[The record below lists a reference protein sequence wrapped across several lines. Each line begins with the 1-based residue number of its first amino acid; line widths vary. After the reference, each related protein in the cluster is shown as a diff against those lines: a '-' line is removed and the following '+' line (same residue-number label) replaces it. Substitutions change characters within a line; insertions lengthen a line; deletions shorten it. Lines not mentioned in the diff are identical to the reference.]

1 MEGTRILENK
11 MQVFSSEQFGNVRA
25 IMRDG
30 EPWFVAADI
39 CKALEIGNPSQVLV
53 RLEDDEKM
61 NTLISNEGNQRG
73 NPNMTVVNESGLYAL
88 IFGSRKPE
96 AKVFK
101 RWVTHEVLPT
111 IRKTGGYVQ
120 AGREEEFI
128 ERYFPAF
135 SDETKLIMVKDLR
148 TQVLAL
154 KADNAKQQAQL
165 AEQQPKVEFADHVA
179 DSKTLL
185 TVSAFA
191 KIVQNED
198 IKLGRNKLMA
208 WLRDSGYLRANN
220 EPYQQYIKQGL
231 FRVREV
237 YVNGIFYPVTFIT
250 GKGQLY
256 LVEKLRAEFCAA

>member
-1 MEGTRILENK
+1 
-11 MQVFSSEQFGNVRA
+11 MQVFSSQQFGNVRVVE
-25 IMRDG
+25 RDG
-30 EPWFVAADI
+30 EPWFVAADV

-135 SDETKLIMVKDLR
+135 SDETKLTMVKDLR

>member
-1 MEGTRILENK
+1 MENK
-11 MQVFSSEQFGNVRA
+11 LQIFENGQFGQIRVVEHNGA
-25 IMRDG
+25 
-30 EPWFVAADI
+30 PWFVVADV
-39 CKALEIGNPSQVLV
+39 CKALDVGNPSQAIA

-61 NTLISNEGNQRG
+61 NTLISNEGIQRG

-111 IRKTGGYVQ
+111 IRRTGGYVQ
-120 AGREEEFI
+120 QDREEQFI

-208 WLRDSGYLRANN
+208 WLRDRGYLRANN

-231 FRVREV
+231 FQAREV
-237 YVNGIFYPVTFIT
+237 YVNGMVHPVTFIT

-256 LVEKLRAEFCAA
+256 LVKKLKAEFCAA

>member
-1 MEGTRILENK
+1 MENK
-11 MQVFSSEQFGNVRA
+11 MQVFSSQQFGNVRVVE
-25 IMRDG
+25 RDG
-30 EPWFVAADI
+30 EPWFVAADV
-39 CKALEIGNPSQVLV
+39 CKALEIANNRDALT
-53 RLEDDEKM
+53 RIDDDEKGVALAD
-61 NTLISNEGNQRG
+61 TLGGKQEVTI
-73 NPNMTVVNESGLYAL
+73 VNEPGLYSL
-88 IFGSRKPE
+88 VLGSRKPE

-101 RWVTHEVLPT
+101 RWVTHEVIPT

-148 TQVLAL
+148 AQVLAL

-191 KIVQNED
+191 KIVQNEN

-237 YVNGIFYPVTFIT
+237 YVNGIFYPVTFVT

>member
-1 MEGTRILENK
+1 MENK
-11 MQVFSSEQFGNVRA
+11 LQITNISGVDCYEKDGMAYLKLEAVAKGLGFTQTQTKKGVAYTSIRWERIEEYLAEMGFPHLWGKDDYIPENVFYRLAMKAKNETAEKFQA
-25 IMRDG
+25 L
-30 EPWFVAADI
+30 VAD
-39 CKALEIGNPSQVLV
+39 EIV
-53 RLEDDEKM
+53 
-61 NTLISNEGNQRG
+61 
-73 NPNMTVVNESGLYAL
+73 
-88 IFGSRKPE
+88 
-96 AKVFK
+96 
-101 RWVTHEVLPT
+101 PT
-111 IRKTGGYVQ
+111 IRRTGGYVQ
-120 AGREEEFI
+120 QDREERFI
-128 ERYFPAF
+128 EMYFPAF

-165 AEQQPKVEFADHVA
+165 EEQQPKVEFADHVA

-208 WLRDSGYLRANN
+208 WLRDRGYLRANN

-231 FRVREV
+231 FQAREV
-237 YVNGIFYPVTFIT
+237 YVNGMVHPVTFIT

>member
-1 MEGTRILENK
+1 MENK
-11 MQVFSSEQFGNVRA
+11 MQVFSSEQFGNVRV
-25 IMRDG
+25 IVRDG
-30 EPWFVAADI
+30 EPWFVAADV
-39 CKALEIGNPSQVLV
+39 CKALEIGNPSQALV
-53 RLEDDEKM
+53 RLEDDEKFT
-61 NTLISNEGNQRG
+61 TLISNEGAASG
-73 NPNMTVVNESGLYAL
+73 TSSMAFVNEPGLYSL
-88 IFGSRKPE
+88 VLGSRKSE

-128 ERYFPAF
+128 EMYFPAF
-135 SDETKLIMVKDLR
+135 SDETKLTMVKDLR

-191 KIVQNED
+191 KIVQNEH

-208 WLRDSGYLRANN
+208 WLRDRGYLRANN

-231 FRVREV
+231 FQAREV
-237 YVNGIFYPVTFIT
+237 YVNGMVHPVTFIT

>member
-1 MEGTRILENK
+1 MENK
-11 MQVFSSEQFGNVRA
+11 MQVFSSKQFGNVRVVE
-25 IMRDG
+25 RDG
-30 EPWFVAADI
+30 EPWFVAADV

-135 SDETKLIMVKDLR
+135 SDETKLTMVKDLR

-191 KIVQNED
+191 KIVQNEN

-237 YVNGIFYPVTFIT
+237 YVNGIFYPVTFVT

-256 LVEKLRAEFCAA
+256 LVEKLKAEFCAA

>member
-1 MEGTRILENK
+1 MENK
-11 MQVFSSEQFGNVRA
+11 MQVFSSQQFGNVRVVE
-25 IMRDG
+25 RDG
-30 EPWFVAADI
+30 EPWFVAADV

-135 SDETKLIMVKDLR
+135 SDETKLTMVKDLR

-208 WLRDSGYLRANN
+208 WLRDRGYLRANN

-231 FRVREV
+231 FQAREV
-237 YVNGIFYPVTFIT
+237 YVNGMFYPVTFIT

>member
-1 MEGTRILENK
+1 MENK
-11 MQVFSSEQFGNVRA
+11 MQVFSSEQFGNVRVVE
-25 IMRDG
+25 RDG
-30 EPWFVAADI
+30 EPWFVAADV

-135 SDETKLIMVKDLR
+135 SDETKLTMVKDLR

>member
-1 MEGTRILENK
+1 

-30 EPWFVAADI
+30 EPWFVAADV
-39 CKALEIGNPSQVLV
+39 CKALEIANNRDALT
-53 RLEDDEKM
+53 RIDDDEKGVALAD
-61 NTLISNEGNQRG
+61 TLGGKQEVTI
-73 NPNMTVVNESGLYAL
+73 VNEPGLYSL
-88 IFGSRKPE
+88 VLGSRKPE

-101 RWVTHEVLPT
+101 RWVTHEVIPT

-148 TQVLAL
+148 AQVLAL

-220 EPYQQYIKQGL
+220 EPYQQYIKRGL

-256 LVEKLRAEFCAA
+256 LVEKLRTEFCAV

>member
-1 MEGTRILENK
+1 MENNK
-11 MQVFSSEQFGNVRA
+11 MQVFSSQQFGNVRVVE
-25 IMRDG
+25 RDG
-30 EPWFVAADI
+30 EPWFVAADV
-39 CKALEIGNPSQVLV
+39 CKALEIANNRDALT
-53 RLEDDEKM
+53 RIDDDEKGVALAD
-61 NTLISNEGNQRG
+61 TLGGKQEVTI
-73 NPNMTVVNESGLYAL
+73 VNEPGLYSL
-88 IFGSRKPE
+88 VLGSRKPE

-101 RWVTHEVLPT
+101 RWVTHEVIPT

-148 TQVLAL
+148 AQVLAL

-208 WLRDSGYLRANN
+208 WLRDRGYLRANN

-237 YVNGIFYPVTFIT
+237 YVNGIFYPVTFVT

>member
-1 MEGTRILENK
+1 MENK
-11 MQVFSSEQFGNVRA
+11 LQIFENGQFGPIRVVEHNGA
-25 IMRDG
+25 
-30 EPWFVAADI
+30 PWFVVADV
-39 CKALEIGNPSQVLV
+39 CKALDVGNPSQAIA

-111 IRKTGGYVQ
+111 IRRTGGYVQ
-120 AGREEEFI
+120 QDREEEFI

-165 AEQQPKVEFADHVA
+165 AEQQPKVDFADHVA

-185 TVSAFA
+185 TMSAFA